1 MSIDE
6 GAFAKCTTLRSI
18 DIPDSV
24 ASLNNGAFQR
34 CSSLVDIHMP
44 SSLTAIYEY
53 AFDRCSSLSSVVIPE
68 GVTHIGADAF
78 IGCTGMT
85 DVYCYPNPADLTWD
99 EADKD
104 DFKPDGSTI
113 CHVSSSYLGQYISK
127 FGNTVN
133 VTFVGGD

>member
-1 MSIDE
+1 MSINN
-6 GAFAKCTTLRSI
+6 GAFNNCTGLRSI

-24 ASLNNGAFQR
+24 SSLNNSAFNK
-34 CSSLVDIHMP
+34 CSSLVDVHMP
-44 SSLTAIYEY
+44 SSLVEINEY
-53 AFDRCSSLSSVVIPE
+53 AFEKCSSLSSIVIPE
-68 GVTHIGADAF
+68 GVTHIRADAF
-78 IGCTGMT
+78 HSCTGMT
-85 DVYCYPNPADLTWD
+85 DVYCYPNPANLTWD

-104 DFKPDGSTI
+104 DFKIDGSTI